1 MEQGMR
7 MAQVNGLLSVSA
19 PQLMRGIT
27 LRVRFARLAGAR
39 LWLAICIMRLAGLV
53 AGCPID
59 IGADGDQDLEFTT
72 DGLPR
77 ALSLIEG
84 HKGFRRDA
92 PAFGIDVV
100 VKLDGVQQDLV
111 LSYDID
117 AGRVSVYPSADA
129 EFIKLSRVGE
139 DADGGLAIV
148 HRKGVVTVERKL
160 S

>member
-1 MEQGMR
+1 
-7 MAQVNGLLSVSA
+7 MAKVDGLVSVSA

-39 LWLAICIMRLAGLV
+39 LSLAICIMRFAGIV
-53 AGCPID
+53 AGCAIE
-59 IGADGDQDLEFTT
+59 IGTDGDQDLEFTE

-92 PAFGIDVV
+92 PKYGIGTV
-100 VKLDGVQQDLV
+100 VKLDGVEQERV

-117 AGRVSVYPSADA
+117 AGRVSVYPDVEAG
-129 EFIKLSRVGE
+129 FIKLSRVGE

-148 HRKGVVTVERKL
+148 HRKGVVTIERKP
-160 S
+160 SIDDR